1 MIGVIRVQLKEVAP
15 MFQHSEVFVRTVN
28 FHAEYF
34 FQEGRGS
41 VNFLNKQI
49 DAETIQ
55 ASADFWRSPFAGN
68 VSVQRRAPTGSIRL
82 VSGRHTGSQ
91 EPRQ

>member
-1 MIGVIRVQLKEVAP
+1 MIGVIRMQLKEVAP

-28 FHAEYF
+28 FHVEHV
-34 FQEGRGS
+34 FQEGHGS
-41 VNFLNKQI
+41 VNLFNQQI
-49 DAETIQ
+49 NAETIQ

-68 VSVQRRAPTGSIRL
+68 VSAQHRAATGSVRL